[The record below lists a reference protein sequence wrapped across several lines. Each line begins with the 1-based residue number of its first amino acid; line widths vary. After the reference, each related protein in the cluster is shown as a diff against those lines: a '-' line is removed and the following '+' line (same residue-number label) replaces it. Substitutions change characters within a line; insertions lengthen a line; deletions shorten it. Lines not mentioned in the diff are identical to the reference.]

1 MSNIDTISIPLYHG
15 TDKKVLDYS
24 RDERIEIQALCVSI
38 SDHAYQLLSE
48 DGLSVFS
55 PSKYKAKRLS
65 EIGEYWTH
73 VINAFQ
79 KYDSRKNGSK
89 LYEYGS
95 LYLTGDKG
103 KAKWYA
109 RGAYVLGEQ
118 GKTAYWLYTAA
129 SRIWDLKACDPYMSR
144 RFERF
149 EELIAKPRIPVIL
162 TFNDIPKNDL
172 LSEKGE
178 EIDWKTLGYLL
189 TDLNYR
195 LKNDSTT
202 TIFDGKIEYLL

>member
-1 MSNIDTISIPLYHG
+1 MNQVDTMPIPLYHG

-24 RDERIEIQALCVSI
+24 RNERIEIQALCVSI
-38 SDHAYQLLSE
+38 SDYAYQLFSE

-55 PSKYKAKRLS
+55 PSKYKAKRIS
-65 EIGEYWTH
+65 EIGEYWLYMLD
-73 VINAFQ
+73 AFQ
-79 KYDSRKNGSK
+79 RYDSRKNGSN

-109 RGAYVLGEQ
+109 RGAYILGEQ

-129 SRIWDLKACDPYMSR
+129 SKIWNLKACNPYMSR

-172 LSEKGE
+172 FSEKGE
-178 EIDWKTLGYLL
+178 EIDWKTWGYLL
-189 TDLNYR
+189 TDLSYR
-195 LKNDSTT
+195 LKTNSAT
-202 TIFDGKIEYLL
+202 TITDGKIEYLV